1 MKKNEFG
8 FLSHTI
14 YKNSLKMDQR
24 TQTINFLEETVGV
37 DDHDLEFG
45 KGFLYKTPNG
55 LSNKRKTR

>member
-24 TQTINFLEETVGV
+24 TQTINFLKETVGV

-45 KGFLYKTPNG
+45 KGFLYKTP
-55 LSNKRKTR
+55 TA